1 MSRRIKYTEDSGNYA
16 SIEITE
22 EVDGILISVSDS
34 QDVLLGSAKLKE
46 DDMRELIRDLDRL
59 LERVWKRNNPDKP
72 F

>member
-1 MSRRIKYTEDSGNYA
+1 MSRKIKYTEDSGNFT

-22 EVDGILISVSDS
+22 EVDGILISVSDAE
-34 QDVLLGSAKLKE
+34 DDLLGGTKIKE
-46 DDMRELIRDLDRL
+46 DDMRELVRDLERL